1 MAVCYISPTGCGLM
15 DGSSPENAGTLS
27 SLSKFIGQAGP
38 GGEVLLIADQGT
50 YHPMG
55 QISITNGGM
64 AGAPVTIRGIDSAGN
79 PMDADISGT
88 RPENW
93 TSGQSEGSELFRLL
107 DGADNLHF
115 QDLDISN
122 VGNGAFRIGADLAN
136 LTIDHVDAANVYR
149 FIENNVSGTAT
160 TASVTGLTLKD
171 IDIAGYAKG
180 AIHLKYD
187 SHGVLI
193 ENVTANGNVATS
205 DPYIAG
211 VLIEGTAHDIV
222 LRGVEMSNSKA
233 VGSAGSYWNGDGFTT
248 ESGTYNIRF
257 ENTVSRGNTDA
268 GYDLKS
274 SDTVLVNAV
283 AEENNRSFRIWSDSV
298 TLEDSLS
305 LNPTHSGGIG
315 GIAHVWLGAGASA
328 VLDNFQF
335 SDGLLPSTLFDLSK
349 GGADLTLI
357 DTPIPDAYASL
368 VWLLN
373 GSVIEEITTPVNL
386 APTDITVTGGSVAE
400 NAVAGTWVAT
410 LSAVDPDSN
419 DQHAFTLSG
428 THADYF
434 EIVGNE
440 IHVRAG
446 AVLDFET
453 AAQHDLTVTATDQG
467 GLSHSEA
474 VSITVRD
481 MVEGGNGTAGNDV
494 IAGTTGADA
503 LRGFAGN
510 DSYTVNNSGDVVTE
524 QLDQGIDSV
533 TTTLWKYALTY
544 NVENLTYAGS
554 SNFTGT
560 GNSLANAITGGN
572 GGDTLH
578 GMDGN
583 DIIKGGAGDD
593 LIYGDKQCDIL
604 DGGTGNDRLYGGDY
618 SDQLMGG
625 EGNDY
630 LTGEDGHDT
639 LNGGSGSDILIG
651 GAGNDSFVFD
661 RAPLPGNADFI
672 RDFSVPGDTIRL
684 DHAAFDQLGPIGKLD
699 TAAFAHWD
707 DAAAADDRILYDR
720 QTGSL
725 YYDASGGAHDDAQ
738 LIVTLSNLPA
748 DLAADD
754 VFVF

>member
-15 DGSSPENAGTLS
+15 DGSTPENAGTLS

-50 YHPMG
+50 YHPAG
-55 QISITNGGM
+55 QISITTGGT
-64 AGAPVTIRGIDSAGN
+64 AGAPVTIRGIDSAGH

-93 TSGQSEGSELFRLL
+93 SVGQSDGSELFRLL
-107 DGADNLHF
+107 GGANNLHF
-115 QDLDISN
+115 QDINVSN
-122 VGNGAFRIGADLAN
+122 VGNGAFRIGADISN

-160 TASVTGLTLKD
+160 TASVSGLTLKD
-171 IDIAGYAKG
+171 IDITGYAKG

-187 SHGVLI
+187 SHDVLI
-193 ENVTANGNVATS
+193 ENVTADGNVATS

-233 VGSAGSYWNGDGFTT
+233 VGSTGSYWNGDGFTT

-274 SDTVLVNAV
+274 SDTVLVNAL
-283 AEENNRSFRIWSDSV
+283 AEENNRSFRIWSDSI
-298 TLEDSLS
+298 TLQDSLS
-305 LNPTHSGGIG
+305 LNPVHSGGTG
-315 GIAHVWLGAGASA
+315 GVVHVWLGAGAGA

-335 SDGLLPSTLFDLSK
+335 SDALLPNTLFDLSK
-349 GGADLTLI
+349 GGANLTLV

-373 GSVIEEITTPVNL
+373 GSVIEQITTPVNL
-386 APTDITVTGGSVAE
+386 APTDITMTGGSVAE
-400 NAVAGTWVAT
+400 NAAAGTLVAT
-410 LSAVDPDSN
+410 LGAVDPDAN
-419 DQHAFTLSG
+419 DQHSFTLSG

-440 IHVRAG
+440 IHVRTG
-446 AVLDFET
+446 ALLDFET

-467 GLSHSEA
+467 GLSHSET

-494 IAGTTGADA
+494 ITGTTGADA

-554 SNFTGT
+554 GNFTGT

-572 GGDTLH
+572 GADTLH

-583 DIIKGGAGDD
+583 DIIKGGAGNDM
-593 LIYGDKQCDIL
+593 IYGDKQCDIL
-604 DGGTGNDRLYGGDY
+604 DGGTGNDRLYGGDN
-618 SDQLMGG
+618 SDQLAGG

-630 LTGEDGHDT
+630 LTGEDGNDT
-639 LNGGSGSDILIG
+639 LSGGSGSDILIG

-684 DHAAFDQLGPIGKLD
+684 DHAAFDQLGPIGKLNA
-699 TAAFAHWD
+699 AAFARWE
-707 DAAAADDRILYDR
+707 DAPAADDHVLYDR
-720 QTGSL
+720 QTGNL
-725 YYDASGGAHDDAQ
+725 YYDATGGAHDDAQ
-738 LIVTLSNLPA
+738 LIVTLSNLPT
-748 DLAADD
+748 DLTADD